1 VKVICAAIADGL
13 PYKHAATLG
22 GISVDTFCE
31 WQNRFPE
38 FSEALDRARAH
49 GILWR
54 LRLMK
59 VAAKKGNV
67 KAAQWWLEHVFPEH
81 FARSRIEMNGP
92 IRVETCGPDGQPV
105 KTENTNLNV
114 SVPVVPKLMTN
125 EVALSI
131 FQRFSAAACPP

>member
-13 PYKHAATLG
+13 PNKYAAMLG
-22 GISVDTFCE
+22 GISADTFCE

-38 FSEALDRARAH
+38 FSEAVGRATARGIHARLKIINAAARKGDVRAAMWH
-49 GILWR
+49 
-54 LRLMK
+54 
-59 VAAKKGNV
+59 
-67 KAAQWWLEHVFPEH
+67 LEHVFPEH
-81 FARSRIEMNGP
+81 FARNRIEMNGP

-131 FQRFSAAACPP
+131 FKRFSAAACPP